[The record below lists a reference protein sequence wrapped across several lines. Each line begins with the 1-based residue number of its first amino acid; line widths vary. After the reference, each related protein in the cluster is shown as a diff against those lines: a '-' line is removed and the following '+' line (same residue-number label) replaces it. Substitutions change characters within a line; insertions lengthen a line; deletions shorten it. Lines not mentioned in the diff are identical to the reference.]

1 MDELITNEHLS
12 VRIGKTRKQRMI
24 SLCRNTGLSISKL
37 TQQAI
42 DRELQRIVSEIL
54 QEYITDEAQRSTT
67 STV

>member
-24 SLCRNTGLSISKL
+24 ALCRNTGLSISKL

-54 QEYITDEAQRSTT
+54 QEHTTDEADRSTT
-67 STV
+67 ATV